1 MFRNT
6 ADFFLF
12 CSHLDWIARLH
23 CRLWPHQCCPGRV
36 GTPRSGRATLAG
48 RKAGGS
54 GCPLLIFLLF
64 LLLLEELSV
73 STSTLDGSLGPR
85 WPQGLSIPRAL
96 MGWKGNKSAEG
107 VYGRWW
113 CWWWWWWAYQPLPIG
128 GLVGLRLLAHG
139 LGGLGEDT
147 SSTVHAASLT
157 AASPPGRFL
166 GGGSTFS
173 TSFLSTLPSGWV
185 AKSYQRLSSSSSIG
199 WSFEAF
205 EAGKVLC
212 GGLTADPAVSWKLR
226 ELLSV
231 SHDSSNRH
239 HSLPQNTVSQCYSAF
254 KFSSSFMWEKVPLT
268 NFILSTISKSKWMS
282 ENMWILLSLSIFHL
296 SILDS
301 LWLHS
306 LLSRSSGQV

>member
-48 RKAGGS
+48 SKAGGS

-64 LLLLEELSV
+64 LLLLEELPV

-107 VYGRWW
+107 VYGGWW

-199 WSFEAF
+199 WPFEAF

-212 GGLTADPAVSWKLR
+212 GGLTADPAVSSKLR

-239 HSLPQNTVSQCYSAF
+239 HSLTLILPQNTVSQCYSAF
-254 KFSSSFMWEKVPLT
+254 KFSSSKFYVRKGSSDKLYTQHNIKIKVNVWKHVDSIELEYLSSVNLGFSLT
-268 NFILSTISKSKWMS
+268 PFVTL
-282 ENMWILLSLSIFHL
+282 
-296 SILDS
+296 
-301 LWLHS
+301 
-306 LLSRSSGQV
+306 